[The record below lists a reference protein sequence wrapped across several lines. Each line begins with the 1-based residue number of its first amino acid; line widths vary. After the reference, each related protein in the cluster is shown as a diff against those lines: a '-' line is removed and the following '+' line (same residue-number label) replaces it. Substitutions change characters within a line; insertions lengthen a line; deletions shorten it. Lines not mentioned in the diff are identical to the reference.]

1 MTFNISK
8 LGLVRKNQL
17 INANFKKI
25 YHCTRSPSNGLLIV
39 LCKLTFC
46 FCTISGFIRLDATL
60 RREKNLC
67 EQPFAFLMTIKT
79 NVKCNNVLLF
89 CRSIRLND
97 HHQQQKQHQKK
108 KTNQKNTFNKHNNFA
123 RAPHIFCTFLGRFAR
138 RDYVVET
145 PNFAFWESLDNQR
158 RNLFF

>member
-108 KTNQKNTFNKHNNFA
+108 KQTKKIRSIGKTTTLLVHHTFFVHFLAVLHAVTTSWKRLISRFG
-123 RAPHIFCTFLGRFAR
+123 RA
-138 RDYVVET
+138 
-145 PNFAFWESLDNQR
+145 
-158 RNLFF
+158 

>member
-8 LGLVRKNQL
+8 LGLIRKNQL
-17 INANFKKI
+17 INANLKKYI
-25 YHCTRSPSNGLLIV
+25 IV

-46 FCTISGFIRLDATL
+46 FSTISGFFRLDATL

-79 NVKCNNVLLF
+79 NVKCNNFLLF

-97 HHQQQKQHQKK
+97 HHQQQKQHKK
-108 KTNQKNTFNKHNNFA
+108 KNKKIRSISKTTTLLVHHTFFVHFLAVSHAVTTSWKRLISRFG
-123 RAPHIFCTFLGRFAR
+123 RA
-138 RDYVVET
+138 
-145 PNFAFWESLDNQR
+145 
-158 RNLFF
+158 

>member
-8 LGLVRKNQL
+8 LGLIRKNQL
-17 INANFKKI
+17 INANLKKYI
-25 YHCTRSPSNGLLIV
+25 IV

-46 FCTISGFIRLDATL
+46 FSTISGFFRLDATL

-79 NVKCNNVLLF
+79 NVKCNNFLLF

-97 HHQQQKQHQKK
+97 HHQQQKQHKK
-108 KTNQKNTFNKHNNFA
+108 KKQKNTFNKQNNNFA
-123 RAPHIFCTFLGRFAR
+123 RASHIFCTFLGRFAR

-145 PNFAFWESLDNQR
+145 PNFAFW
-158 RNLFF
+158 